1 MLDHYNMTNSI
12 FLISLMILVKVRT
25 LQIVHVN
32 DKEIT
37 DLPILHRLPIRD
49 LPILQ
54 Y

>member
-12 FLISLMILVKVRT
+12 FFISLMILVKVRT

-37 DLPILHRLPIRD
+37 DLPILNRLPIRD